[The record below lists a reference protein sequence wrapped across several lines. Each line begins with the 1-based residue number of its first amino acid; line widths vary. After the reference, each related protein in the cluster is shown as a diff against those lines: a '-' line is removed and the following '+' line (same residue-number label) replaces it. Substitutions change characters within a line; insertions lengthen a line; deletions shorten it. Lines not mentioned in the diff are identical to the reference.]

1 MNTSATNTPI
11 KKYTHYRVC
20 NFCEAMC
27 GLAIEHDGKQV
38 LSVRGDEKDPF
49 SKGSICPKGAVIA
62 DMYNDPDR
70 LRKPLKKTSS
80 GFVEIPWEEAFDIV
94 AERLNHVKK
103 QYGNDAIGLYFGNPT
118 VHNYGAMMYVADFKK
133 TIRTRNNFSATSMD
147 QLPHH
152 FAAHFMFG
160 NGMIMPIPD
169 INRTEYMIIMGANPS
184 ASNGSIMTAAGVQ
197 KRLKNIQ
204 QRGGKYIV
212 IDPRKTET
220 AKSADEHLFIRP
232 GTDVYFLLAMLHI
245 ITTEKKY
252 NLKKL
257 SSHVVDLDK
266 VIAIAIAYTPESVA
280 EITGISVKDIR
291 RITNEYLNAE
301 KAVLYGRMGVSTQEH
316 GGLCNWLINLINIL
330 TGHLD
335 TEGGAMFTNPAVPMV
350 KSKVGHVP
358 YNRWKSR
365 VRGLP
370 EFQGELPVSTMVE
383 EMTTN
388 GKGQIKAVVTHAG
401 NPVLSSPNGGRLDK
415 ALHDLEFMVSI
426 DIYLN
431 ETTKH
436 ADIILPPTTG
446 LEVDHYDLIFNA
458 FAVSNTAKFS
468 EALFPPKEGQLH
480 DWQIFKAL
488 TKRLSKKKLP
498 WLYRISTPKVL
509 LKLALLNGPYGRF
522 GSINQLFTG
531 LTLGKI
537 KRSVHGIDLGPL
549 VPMLPK
555 LLRTKDQK
563 IHLAPPL
570 FLEQLEVLHTAFS
583 AGKDTLNENE
593 FRLIGRRHLR
603 SNNSWMHNVDKL
615 VTGKN
620 RCTVMMNTMDAERLG
635 LKEEDEVTVKS
646 RVGAI
651 KIAIEV
657 TQNIMP
663 GVVSIPHG
671 FGHTRK
677 GSQLKIAETHAA
689 GVSFNDISDHDR
701 IDALTGNAAFSG
713 QIVQIFA

>member
-1 MNTSATNTPI
+1 MDTSSATSPT

-27 GLAIEHDGKQV
+27 GLEIEHNGKQV
-38 LSVRGDEKDPF
+38 LSVKGDEKDPF

-62 DMYNDPDR
+62 EMYNDPDR

-80 GFVEIPWEEAFDIV
+80 GFVEIDWEEALDIV
-94 AERLNHVKK
+94 GERLNAIRKEH
-103 QYGNDAIGLYFGNPT
+103 GNDAIGLYFGNPT
-118 VHNYGAMMYVADFKK
+118 VHNYGAMMYVADLKK
-133 TIRTRNNFSATSMD
+133 TIRSKNNYSATSMD

-152 FAAHFMFG
+152 FASHFMFG

-197 KRLKNIQ
+197 KRLKDIQ

-257 SSHVVDLDK
+257 ASHVVDLDK
-266 VIAIAIAYTPESVA
+266 VISMTTPYTPESVVS
-280 EITGISVKDIR
+280 ITGISVEDIR
-291 RITNEYLNAE
+291 RITNEYLNTE
-301 KAVLYGRMGVSTQEH
+301 KAVLYGRMGVSTQQY

-330 TGHLD
+330 TGNLD
-335 TEGGAMFTNPAVPMV
+335 SEGGAMFTNPAVPMV
-350 KSKVGHVP
+350 KNKVGHTP

-365 VRGLP
+365 VQGLP

-383 EMTTN
+383 EIITE
-388 GKGQIKAVVTHAG
+388 GKGQIKAMVTHAG

-415 ALHDLEFMVSI
+415 ALDQLEFMVSI

-458 FAVSNTAKFS
+458 FAVSNNAKFS

-480 DWQIFKAL
+480 DWQIFKGL

-498 WLYRISTPKVL
+498 WLYRISTPKL
-509 LKLALLNGPYGRF
+509 WLKLALLNGPYGRF
-522 GSINQLFTG
+522 SSIKRLFTG

-549 VPMLPK
+549 IPMFPK

-563 IHLAPPL
+563 IHLAPSL
-570 FLEQLEVLHTAFS
+570 FLEQLEELHAEFS
-583 AGKDTLNENE
+583 KSKDTLDDNE

-615 VTGKN
+615 VSGKN
-620 RCTVMMNTMDAERLG
+620 RCTVMMNIHDAERLG
-635 LKEEDEVTVKS
+635 FKEEDEVMVKS
-646 RVGAI
+646 RVGEI
-651 KIAIEV
+651 KIPIEV
-657 TQNIMP
+657 TKNMMP

-677 GSQLKIAETHAA
+677 GSQLKVAEANA
-689 GVSFNDISDHDR
+689 GVSFNDISDHNR
-701 IDALTGNAAFSG
+701 IDGLTGNAAFSG
-713 QIVQIFA
+713 QIVQIIK

>member
-1 MNTSATNTPI
+1 M
-11 KKYTHYRVC
+11 HYRVC

-38 LSVRGDEKDPF
+38 LSVKGDEKDPF

-62 DMYNDPDR
+62 EMYNDPDR

-80 GFVEIPWEEAFDIV
+80 GFVEIGWEEAFDIV
-94 AERLNHVKK
+94 GKRLNAIRKE
-103 QYGNDAIGLYFGNPT
+103 QGNDAVGLYFGNPT

-133 TIRTRNNFSATSMD
+133 TIRTKNNFSATSMD

-152 FAAHFMFG
+152 FASQFMFG
-160 NGMIMPIPD
+160 NGMIVPIPD
-169 INRTEYMIIMGANPS
+169 INRTDYMIIMGANPS

-197 KRLKNIQ
+197 KRLRDIQ

-220 AKSADEHLFIRP
+220 AKSADEHLFIVP
-232 GTDVYFLLAMLHI
+232 GADVYFLLAMLHI

-257 SSHVVDLDK
+257 TSHVIGLDK
-266 VIAIAIAYTPESVA
+266 VLSIATPYSPESVSS
-280 EITGISVKDIR
+280 ITGIAAEDIK
-291 RITNEYLNAE
+291 RITDEYVNTE
-301 KAVLYGRMGVSTQEH
+301 KAVLYGRMGVSTQEF

-330 TGHLD
+330 TGHFD

-350 KSKVGHVP
+350 KNKVGHKP

-365 VRGLP
+365 VQGLP

-383 EMTTN
+383 EMTTK
-388 GKGQIKAVVTHAG
+388 GKGQIKALVTHAG
-401 NPVLSSPNGGRLDK
+401 NPVLSSPNGGRLDE
-415 ALHDLEFMVSI
+415 ALDQLEFMVSI

-446 LEVDHYDLIFNA
+446 LEVDHYDLIFNS
-458 FAVSNTAKFS
+458 FAVSNTTKFS
-468 EALFPPKEGQLH
+468 EALFPPKYGQLH
-480 DWQIFKAL
+480 DWQIFKNL

-498 WLYRISTPKVL
+498 LLYRVSTPKLL
-509 LKLALLNGPYGRF
+509 LKLALLNGPYGNLS
-522 GSINQLFTG
+522 SIKRLFTG
-531 LTLGKI
+531 LNLRKI
-537 KRSVHGIDLGPL
+537 KRSIHGIDLGPL
-549 VPMLPK
+549 VPMFPK
-555 LLRTKDQK
+555 LLRTEDQK
-563 IHLAPPL
+563 IHLAPSL
-570 FLEQLEVLHTAFS
+570 FLEQLEELHVAFS
-583 AGKDTLNENE
+583 DGKNALADNE
-593 FRLIGRRHLR
+593 FHLIGRRHLR

-615 VTGKN
+615 VSGKN
-620 RCTVMMNTMDAERLG
+620 RCTAMMNTQDAERLG
-635 LKEEDEVTVKS
+635 LKEEDEVKVKS
-646 RVGAI
+646 RVGEI
-651 KIAIEV
+651 KIPIEL
-657 TQNIMP
+657 TKNMMP
-663 GVVSIPHG
+663 GVISIPHG

-677 GSQLKIAETHAA
+677 GSQLKVAEAHAA
-689 GVSFNDISDHDR
+689 GVSFNDISDHNR

-713 QIVQIFA
+713 QIVKVIT